1 MFISLQSG
9 GREMERIHL
18 ILLPVKAMREI
29 HGNILYSSE
38 ERQHLGPMYFFP
50 LIPVYGSSVL
60 SAVPPTL
67 ISLL

>member
-38 ERQHLGPMYFFP
+38 ERQNLGPMYFFP
-50 LIPVYGSSVL
+50 
-60 SAVPPTL
+60 
-67 ISLL
+67 